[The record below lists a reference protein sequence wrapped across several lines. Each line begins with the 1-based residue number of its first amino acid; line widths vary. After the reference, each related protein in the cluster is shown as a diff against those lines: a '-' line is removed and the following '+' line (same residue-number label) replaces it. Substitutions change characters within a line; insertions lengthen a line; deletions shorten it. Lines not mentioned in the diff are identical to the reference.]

1 MWASG
6 QELEAEARQKAKDEA
21 DGTNRMKISPAAL
34 KRRLKAKREREK
46 AAKKAKE
53 AADGR

>member
-6 QELEAEARQKAKDEA
+6 QELEEEARQKLKDEA
-21 DGTNRMKISPAAL
+21 NGTTRMQISPAAL

-53 AADGR
+53 AADG